1 MWEEWWI
8 RSRDPEFQSSVSG
21 NRTGWATAQ
30 APDSSAEITALAHVF
45 LGNELDILRNLGFLF
60 CKMVIIID
68 LGLTELLMR
77 IQ

>member
-30 APDSSAEITALAHVF
+30 APDSSAEITALAPVF

-60 CKMVIIID
+60 CKIVIIID

>member
-8 RSRDPEFQSSVSG
+8 RSRDPEFQSLISG
-21 NRTGWATAQ
+21 NRTGWARAQ

-45 LGNELDILRNLGFLF
+45 LGNELDIQRNLGFLF
-60 CKMVIIID
+60 CTMVIIID

>member
-21 NRTGWATAQ
+21 NRTGWARAQ
-30 APDSSAEITALAHVF
+30 APDSSAEITALAH
-45 LGNELDILRNLGFLF
+45 ELDILRNLGFLF